1 MFSQS
6 DLYSFDVLND
16 REVLNIDT
24 CWFDWIDHQQSQQKV
39 LSKTVGKK
47 KKRTPYNIVKF

>member
-39 LSKTVGKK
+39 LSETVGK
-47 KKRTPYNIVKF
+47 KKRTPYNIFEF